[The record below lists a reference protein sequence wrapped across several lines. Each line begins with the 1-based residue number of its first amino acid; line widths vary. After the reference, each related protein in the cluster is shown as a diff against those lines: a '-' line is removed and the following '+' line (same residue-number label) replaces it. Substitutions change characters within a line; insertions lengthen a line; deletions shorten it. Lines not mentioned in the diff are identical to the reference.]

1 MCRFLFLFFAAM
13 PRRACIVCG
22 AAYLGHGVCSD
33 RNCARNGRRQRD
45 FRQNAGDESQG
56 SGEAR
61 PLNPVSPSPRAE
73 PRAAA
78 VVAAEGGG
86 GAEGPTQEE
95 MAELRGLLH
104 ELLDLST
111 RISRLAG
118 ARALHREIELLER
131 VVRVWG
137 GENILWNRLT
147 IA

>member
-1 MCRFLFLFFAAM
+1 MQIPFPFFAAM
-13 PRRACIVCG
+13 RGRACIVCG

-45 FRQNAGDESQG
+45 FLLNTGDESQG

-73 PRAAA
+73 PSAAA
-78 VVAAEGGG
+78 VVEAEGGG

-104 ELLDLST
+104 ELLELST
-111 RISRLAG
+111 RISRPAG
-118 ARALHREIELLER
+118 ARALHREVETLER

-137 GENILWNRLT
+137 GAYIRWKRRMGS
-147 IA
+147 